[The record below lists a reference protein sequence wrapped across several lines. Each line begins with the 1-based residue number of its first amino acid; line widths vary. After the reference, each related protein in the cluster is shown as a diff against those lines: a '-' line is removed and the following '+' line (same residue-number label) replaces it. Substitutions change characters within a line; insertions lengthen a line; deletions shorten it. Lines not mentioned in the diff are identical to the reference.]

1 MKEMYMWRVSDVLDD
16 GHNGIITCNNEP
28 ESYGLNAD
36 NRIVIGSASPLTREQ
51 AQKICDV
58 HNNEIGCIRGLT
70 GIVKG
75 GV

>member
-58 HNNEIGCIRGLT
+58 HNNEISCIRG
-70 GIVKG
+70 
-75 GV
+75 